1 MVGTKEAMYNKRSI
15 LWVFGIIALTT
26 AVLMFGWEEIKGL
39 LLQANPLMLALLCL
53 LQAGTLAL
61 SAYIWHFLMGKLTPG
76 HSFGRVF
83 AVYLGGNFV
92 ESITPAS
99 KLGGEVAR
107 IYFFRRL
114 TDLPYTKLTGVLLA
128 HKYIS
133 LLPFVVLCTIF
144 LILSVIRF
152 KLPPFFLPAFMILLG
167 LFTAVTLLIRG
178 RRAKPSQNETPQQ
191 PSSFKE
197 GRGLKKWNHAVTFLE
212 DASRQARSLTT
223 PRERLFLLTLSLC
236 IWALYPFKVYLVA
249 TMLGLKVDL
258 LVVPMATYSAYMIS
272 MVPLL
277 PGGLG
282 TFEGSMAL
290 VFTLSGLTPAAGLA
304 VALLS
309 RMVTYWFSL
318 LLSAVAAATM
328 ALENSP
334 LPSAPEN

>member
-1 MVGTKEAMYNKRSI
+1 MEGTKEAMYNKRSI
-15 LWVFGIIALTT
+15 LWFFGIIALTA

-61 SAYIWHFLMGKLTPG
+61 SAYIWHFLMGKLSPG

-99 KLGGEVAR
+99 KLGGEAAR

-114 TDLPYTKLTGVLLA
+114 TALPYTKLTGVLLA
-128 HKYIS
+128 HKYVS

-144 LILSVIRF
+144 LILSLIRF
-152 KLPPFFLPAFMILLG
+152 ELPPFFLPAFIILLG

-178 RRAKPSQNETPQQ
+178 RRSKPSKNKTPLQ
-191 PSSFKE
+191 PSSLKE
-197 GRGLKKWNHAVTFLE
+197 GRWLKKWNHAIAFLE

-223 PRERLFLLTLSLC
+223 PRERLFLLALSLC

-249 TMLGLKVDL
+249 IMLGLKVDL
-258 LVVPMATYSAYMIS
+258 LVVTMATYSAYMIS
-272 MVPLL
+272 MIPLL

-290 VFTLSGLTPAAGLA
+290 VFALSVTPAAGLA